1 MKKEKRKEK
10 TVSLSSLREVKGLS
24 QKELANELNVS
35 VGLIGLYETGRRKPS
50 FDRAMQIARYFD
62 TPVER
67 IKFDSRTC
75 I

>member
-1 MKKEKRKEK
+1 MKKEKKKEE

-75 I
+75 V

>member
-1 MKKEKRKEK
+1 MKKEKEKEK

>member
-1 MKKEKRKEK
+1 MD
-10 TVSLSSLREVKGLS
+10 LKGFRISRGLT

-75 I
+75 V

>member
-1 MKKEKRKEK
+1 MKKEK

-67 IKFDSRTC
+67 IKFDSRTYV
-75 I
+75 